1 MLDRRD
7 GLMSTSNKMEL
18 ENFSDDDVS
27 RHEDGDNVLLA
38 SADFH

>member
-1 MLDRRD
+1 MLDGRGD
-7 GLMSTSNKMEL
+7 FMSTNNKMEL
-18 ENFSDDDVS
+18 ENFSDDELS